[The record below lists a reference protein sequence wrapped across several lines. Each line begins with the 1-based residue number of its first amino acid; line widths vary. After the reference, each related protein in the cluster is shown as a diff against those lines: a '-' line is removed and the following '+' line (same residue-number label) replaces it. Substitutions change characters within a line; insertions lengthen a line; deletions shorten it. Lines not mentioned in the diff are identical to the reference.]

1 MQQAGRISDFT
12 SFFLNGA
19 IIETDETGKI
29 FSNPSNPKTEEYITG
44 RFG

>member
-12 SFFLNGA
+12 SFFLNGEV
-19 IIETDETGKI
+19 IESDRTEVI
-29 FSNPSNPKTEEYITG
+29 FSNPANSKTEEYITG